1 MAVAPQSAAATL
13 YEKPFRSQVQLEGYD
28 HIRLNVG
35 NAYQTMHF
43 LRSSFGFTPIAY
55 SGLETGA
62 RDRVSYVLAQGSIRA
77 IVTSPLDPSSAIA
90 EEIKVHGD
98 AVREIAFTVKD
109 AAEAFHQALLG
120 GACAVTEP
128 LLQED
133 QSGSV
138 VIASVQACADL
149 TYSFVQRT
157 DYCGSF
163 LPEYRAIPDAGPV
176 NFDHLLELDHVALS
190 FPPGELDRSV
200 EAYKAVLGLEVAHEE
215 NIVTKYSAMNSKVA
229 QNSSGTVRFPMMEPG
244 QGQRKSQIEEYL
256 KYNHGPGVQHLAFS
270 CKDIVQA
277 VRAFGNAG
285 VEFLKTPQTY
295 YDVLSARVGTIHQ
308 DIEVLRSLNILV
320 DRDEWGHLLQI
331 FTKPISGRPTLF
343 FELIQREGARGF
355 GSGNIRALFDAV
367 EREQRIRGNL

>member
-1 MAVAPQSAAATL
+1 MAIAPQSAAATL
-13 YEKPFRSQVQLEGYD
+13 YEKSSPSQVQLEGYD
-28 HIRLNVG
+28 YVRLHVG

-43 LRSSFGFTPIAY
+43 LRSSFGFTPVAY

-62 RDRVSYVLAQGSIRA
+62 RDQVSYVLAQGSIRV
-77 IVTSPLDPSSAIA
+77 IVTSPLDPSGAIA

-98 AVREIAFTVKD
+98 AVKEIAFTVKD

-120 GACAVTEP
+120 GAGPVGEP
-128 LLQED
+128 LVQED
-133 QSGSV
+133 QWGSV
-138 VIASVQACADL
+138 VVASVQACADL
-149 TYSFVQRT
+149 TYSFVQRA
-157 DYCGSF
+157 DYRGSF
-163 LPEYRAIPDAGPV
+163 LPKYRAIPGAGQV
-176 NFDHLLELDHVALS
+176 NLDHLLELDHVALS
-190 FPPGELDRSV
+190 FPPGELDKSV

-215 NIVTKYSAMNSKVA
+215 NIVTQYSAMNSKVV

-270 CKDIVQA
+270 CKDIVQT

-308 DIEVLRSLNILV
+308 DVEVLRGLNVLV

-367 EREQRIRGNL
+367 EREQRSRGNL